1 MFSLGMFSALAAA
14 IAARRRGLESGSPP
28 PSRAAMVISRMSLV
42 KILPR
47 RASAAAFLCLMVAH
61 FECPDIV
68 LPRRG
73 ETGCSLLAQAS
84 LAQAPAAEKLSARR
98 VPGRSGVKAN
108 PVGVRCGQAGVE
120 LEQKAGNIC
129 DELLGCSVVAV
140 VGGHDGD
147 HVGFIGQQHQT
158 RIAPD

>member
-84 LAQAPAAEKLSARR
+84 LAQAPAAEKLSARAGAGAVR
-98 VPGRSGVKAN
+98 GEGEPRRRSMRPGGSRT
-108 PVGVRCGQAGVE
+108 RTE
-120 LEQKAGNIC
+120 
-129 DELLGCSVVAV
+129 
-140 VGGHDGD
+140 GGKYL
-147 HVGFIGQQHQT
+147 
-158 RIAPD
+158 